1 MPSSKGTKLRSSTV
15 DAISLGPVV
24 IYDGTQTTLPEFYRD
39 VVLVS
44 SGRIL
49 TAFRDDDMWAIP
61 KITGKTARIRLEQM
75 SMTPIAVN
83 DAWAY
88 IEVAYGHE

>member
-61 KITGKTARIRLEQM
+61 TITGKSAYMT
-75 SMTPIAVN
+75 MTPIAVN